1 MADRTQV
8 QERYRLSLLIFSH
21 IIVCC
26 VSLVDV
32 SRYGYT
38 FGFAPPTFHIF
49 YDVASFNNA
58 VAVVATFALISPVFA
73 LARFSFGYFV
83 GFYFYTMILGY
94 LWLNCFT
101 DLNYDHRLA
110 GLSAAVS
117 ACAFLW
123 PALLVTSPLGQ
134 KHTLSARAFDQA
146 LRFIVLFAVATI
158 VVGAFYNFRIVAPN
172 DIYYFRDQITA
183 PTVVNYLVT
192 IVSTALLPFAF
203 AGFVLRKA
211 HWWAAAV
218 VLLLL
223 FFYPITLSKVALL
236 TPAWLVAI
244 LLLSKIF
251 EARISVI
258 LSIFAPMVGGL
269 VSLFLFR
276 TYAAFAF
283 STVNFRLIAIPSV
296 AMDVY
301 NDFFSRHD
309 LTYFCQISV
318 LKPIMRCPYED
329 QLSVVMERAFH
340 LGNFNASLFA
350 TEGIASIGPFFA
362 PVAALACGLAI
373 AVANRLSAG
382 LPPPFILMSGAILPQ
397 VMLNVS
403 LTTVLITHGGAI
415 LFLLWYLTP
424 RSFFEQT
431 DPHAAR
437 RVTRWK
443 WPFQYQPS

>member
-1 MADRTQV
+1 LAQYQLDKHEQTMVHRSQV
-8 QERYRLSLLIFSH
+8 QERYRLALLIFSH

-26 VSLVDV
+26 VSFVVV

-38 FGFAPPTFHIF
+38 FGFAPPAFHIF
-49 YDVASFNNA
+49 YDTAQLNKA
-58 VAVVATFALISPVFA
+58 VAVVAAFALIAPVFT

-110 GLSAAVS
+110 GFSAAVS

-123 PALLVTSPLGQ
+123 PALLVTSPFGQ
-134 KHTLSARAFDQA
+134 KYTLSARTFDQA
-146 LRFIVLFAVATI
+146 LRFILLFSVATV
-158 VVGAFYNFRIVAPN
+158 VVGAFYNFRMVAPD
-172 DIYYFRDQITA
+172 DIYYFRDQIKA
-183 PTVVNYLVT
+183 PTIVNYLVT
-192 IVSTALLPFAF
+192 IVSSALLPFAF
-203 AGFVLRKA
+203 AGFVIRKA

-236 TPAWLVAI
+236 TPAWLVVM
-244 LLLSKIF
+244 LLLSRIF
-251 EARISVI
+251 EARTAVI
-258 LSIFAPMVGGL
+258 LSIFAPMLAGL
-269 VSLFLFR
+269 ALLALFR
-276 TYAAFAF
+276 THASFIFY
-283 STVNFRLIAIPSV
+283 TINFRLIAIPSV

-318 LKPIMRCPYED
+318 LKPIMACPYRD
-329 QLSVVMERAFH
+329 QLSLVMEREFN

-350 TEGIASIGPFFA
+350 TEGIASVGSFFA
-362 PVAALACGLAI
+362 PVAAFACGLAI

-382 LPPPFILMSGAILPQ
+382 LPPHFILMSGAILPQ

-403 LTTVLITHGGAI
+403 LTTVLVTHGGAI

-424 RSFFEQT
+424 RTLFERNLTVQ
-431 DPHAAR
+431 AA
-437 RVTRWK
+437 
-443 WPFQYQPS
+443 